1 MWFNKYTIEQINSAC
16 KNTLLEHLDIKFE
29 KIGEDFLSASMPVD
43 HRTCQP
49 FRLLHGGASVALAE
63 SIGSM
68 ASWAVL
74 DPNISYPVGLEI
86 NANHIRSATKG
97 RVTGIAKAVHIGRS
111 THIWEIKI
119 INEENKLV
127 CISRLT
133 MSIIKKT

>member
-1 MWFNKYTIEQINSAC
+1 
-16 KNTLLEHLDIKFE
+16 
-29 KIGEDFLSASMPVD
+29 
-43 HRTCQP
+43 
-49 FRLLHGGASVALAE
+49 
-63 SIGSM
+63 M
-68 ASWAVL
+68 ASWAIL

-111 THIWEIKI
+111 THVWEIKI
-119 INEENKLV
+119 TNEENKLV